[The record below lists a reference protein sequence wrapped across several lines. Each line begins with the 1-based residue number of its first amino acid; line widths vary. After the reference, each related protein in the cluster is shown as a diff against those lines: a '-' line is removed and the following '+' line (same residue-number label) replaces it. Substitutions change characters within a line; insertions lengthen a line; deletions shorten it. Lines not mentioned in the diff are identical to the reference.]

1 MRRNITTTAGRN
13 LCHLIIGALL
23 LPFVSFM
30 TVGRAEAQIAQ
41 NPSWVVVE
49 FVDRDN
55 LKSPYGADAAQKVRD
70 ALANAPRADYVIET
84 ADTINRYI
92 EELGLVAPVVEKTSL
107 LRLAAHARA
116 ATIVTGELF
125 SYHVEDVGG
134 GRQAHVA
141 VRVLVLDG
149 ASGLAVNGAVV
160 ERASSSV
167 RSSSTEEGVL
177 VNEALAAAADMAI
190 AKIRS
195 TSLPTAT
202 VLNTRN
208 DDALINRGS
217 RDGFKSQMEVLILRG
232 REQVA
237 VGIIGDVEPDSA
249 SVRITR
255 SDRGIQP
262 GDKVRPIFDV
272 PRLTGARNATAKPS
286 TVKKRGSTNVGP
298 MITMA
303 LVLGLLVFALSGSN
317 ANRVDAA
324 QDVSARPTV
333 DVDGI
338 QGNLVK
344 WRLDFFFRSTQN
356 NVQWQL
362 WRNDV
367 IATPVKVTEGQNTQ
381 MLDKI
386 GEVGNIQWD
395 NFQGN
400 FASSTCHHA
409 NRPLATAT
417 RNDPVPGR
425 QYSYEVALIY
435 RIAGQDLPEASRE
448 DWCYFTT
455 QKTPASGLA
464 TVYGPVRLISPAPD
478 QLLTNFTSFT
488 FSSVVNPTF
497 PSQVE
502 YVLQFSDSALFRGK
516 VWTSDPVQSS
526 NTTNRSITLKP
537 RAAGDTFQKF
547 LTDNFG
553 SVDTIYWRVGVR
565 NLADSPGP
573 VPDPDTGVPY
583 LFTPRLGQAFKRP
596 IAPPSN

>member
-1 MRRNITTTAGRN
+1 MRRNITTVAGRN

-23 LPFVSFM
+23 LPFLSFM
-30 TVGRAEAQIAQ
+30 TIGTAEAQIAQ
-41 NPSWVVVE
+41 NPSWIVVE
-49 FVDRDN
+49 FVDRDGN
-55 LKSPYGADAAQKVRD
+55 KSPYGADAAQKVRD
-70 ALANAPRADYVIET
+70 SLANAPRADYVIET

-116 ATIVTGELF
+116 STIVTGELF
-125 SYHVEDVGG
+125 SYHVEDQGT

-167 RSSSTEEGVL
+167 RSTSTEEGVL

-195 TSLPTAT
+195 TNLPTAT

-208 DDALINRGS
+208 DEALINRGS
-217 RDGFKSQMEVLILRG
+217 RDGFKTQMEVLILRG

-237 VGIIGDVEPDSA
+237 VGIVGDVEPDSA
-249 SVRITR
+249 TVRITR

-272 PRLTGARNATAKPS
+272 PRLTGPRDPATKPTS
-286 TVKKRGSTNVGP
+286 VRRRGTGNVGP
-298 MITMA
+298 LITA
-303 LVLGLLVFALSGSN
+303 LLVVGLLVFALSGSN

-333 DVDGI
+333 DLDGV

-362 WRNDV
+362 WRSDV
-367 IATPVKVTEGQNTQ
+367 ANTPIKVTEGQNTQ
-381 MLDKI
+381 MLDKL
-386 GEVGNIQWD
+386 GEAGNIQWD

-400 FASSTCHHA
+400 FASNTCHHP
-409 NRPLATAT
+409 NRPLATAP
-417 RNDPVPGR
+417 RQDPVPGR
-425 QYSYEVALIY
+425 QYTYEVALIY

-448 DWCYFTT
+448 DFCYFTT
-455 QKTPASGLA
+455 QKTPANGLA

-478 QLLTNFTSFT
+478 QVLTTFTTFT
-488 FSSVVNPTF
+488 FSSVVNPNF

-502 YVLQFSDSALFRGK
+502 YVLQLSDSALFRGR
-516 VWTSDPVQSS
+516 VWTSPPVQSS
-526 NTTNRSITLKP
+526 ATTNRSITLKP
-537 RAAGDTFQKF
+537 RESGDTFQRF

-553 SVDTIYWRVGVR
+553 SADTIYWRVGVR

-573 VPDPDTGVPY
+573 LPDPDTNVPY

-596 IAPPSN
+596 IAPPAN